1 LVWATA
7 IIVLETPLS
16 AKTSGGPQPLAEKAE
31 LRKSGELPQ
40 AMRTGGQLLVGEINF
55 GAGRAKFKGYN

>member
-16 AKTSGGPQPLAEKAE
+16 AIQSRALQPLAENDQ
-31 LRKSGELPQ
+31 LRKSEEFPQ
-40 AMRTGGQLLVGEINF
+40 AMNAGSQILVGKSNF
-55 GAGRAKFKGYN
+55 GAGGVERKGFI